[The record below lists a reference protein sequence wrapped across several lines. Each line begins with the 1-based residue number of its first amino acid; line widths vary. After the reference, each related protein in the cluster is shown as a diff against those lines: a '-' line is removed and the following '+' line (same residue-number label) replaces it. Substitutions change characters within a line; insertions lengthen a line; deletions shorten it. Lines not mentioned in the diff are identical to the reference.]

1 MSGALSYMISNSAVP
16 SDDPTASRQ
25 LQHEPVAVLVSRFP
39 AITETFILRE
49 ISEMERQGQRIRLV
63 PMLHDSPPVV
73 HVAARPWVDQAL
85 FTPFISPAIILAN
98 LRTLLRQPLR
108 YASLLFRLVAGTFLS
123 PEILIRTIALFP
135 KSVYLARRLEREG
148 IRHIHAHYATHPA
161 TMALIIARLSAITF
175 SFTVHA
181 HDIFVNRRLLRWK
194 LRQTRFVRSISAF
207 NKRYLERLYPKEAN
221 GKIEVIHVGIAPD
234 VYEQSSRAIEPRQS
248 PPRLLCVAAHK
259 PYKGLATLIEACRI
273 LRDEGVE
280 FFCEVI
286 GRGPLTG
293 ELQKMIDERQLNG
306 LVSLAGSRT
315 EEEVTRLMS
324 EATLFVLP
332 STIAKDGQ
340 MEGIPVALME
350 ALSSARAVVTTST
363 SGIPEL
369 VEHGV
374 NGLLVEPDNPP
385 EFAEAI
391 RQLLSDPERARAMG
405 LRGQAKVRREFELT
419 TVCDALIRRLSE
431 EMR

>member
-1 MSGALSYMISNSAVP
+1 MMSDSAAPAL
-16 SDDPTASRQ
+16 DPTASRK

-73 HVAARPWVDQAL
+73 HEAARPWVGKAL
-85 FTPFISPAIILAN
+85 FTSFLSPAIMLAN
-98 LRTLLRQPLR
+98 LSTLFRHPLR
-108 YASLLFRLVAGTFLS
+108 YLSLLMRLVTGTFRS
-123 PEILIRTIALFP
+123 PEILFRTFALFP
-135 KSVYLARRLEREG
+135 KSVYLARQLEREG
-148 IRHIHAHYATHPA
+148 ISHIHAHYATHPA
-161 TMALIIARLSAITF
+161 TMALIISRLSGITF

-194 LRQTRFVRSISAF
+194 LRETCFVRSISDF
-207 NKRYLERLYPKEAN
+207 NRRFLERLYPQEAK
-221 GKIEVIHVGIAPD
+221 GKIEVIHVGIAPEL
-234 VYEQSSRAIEPRQS
+234 YERTSRAIEPRQS

-286 GRGPLTG
+286 GRGPLTR
-293 ELQKMIDERQLNG
+293 ELQKMIDERQLND
-306 LVSLAGSRT
+306 LVSLAGPRT

-350 ALSSARAVVTTST
+350 ALASARAVVTTST

-369 VEHGV
+369 VEHEV
-374 NGLLVEPDNPP
+374 NGLLVEPDDPQQ
-385 EFAEAI
+385 FAGAI
-391 RQLLSDPERARAMG
+391 RRLLGDPERARAMG
-405 LRGQAKVRREFELT
+405 MRGQQKVRSEFELT
-419 TVCDALIRRLSE
+419 AVCDALIRRLGE
-431 EMR
+431 ETR